1 MGRLAQLPDLS
12 LFSATAFPFSGS
24 EGDAALSI
32 VRTSLSSGNTA
43 ATWSLVAKLAQ
54 VNSSPLMHLRSTTAD
69 EAKGNMLI
77 VGQAKDVPE
86 ELLRASSLDHENWL
100 SLGNE
105 RRAATSAELLNIL
118 MPANAFA
125 SEGVMK
131 VSVGELLSRSML
143 ISQFESPRESERS
156 IVMVLSDSAERLSS
170 EVNRLV
176 SGSLWGSLD
185 SGSTVI
191 TGERR
196 DVFTYPAPDN
206 YLVGSAGTRA
216 RLSHS
221 FERHPALAIAFV
233 LAGLL
238 LFSLVTW
245 RLLIAYRRRHHI
257 GETV

>member
-1 MGRLAQLPDLS
+1 
-12 LFSATAFPFSGS
+12 
-24 EGDAALSI
+24 
-32 VRTSLSSGNTA
+32 
-43 ATWSLVAKLAQ
+43 
-54 VNSSPLMHLRSTTAD
+54 
-69 EAKGNMLI
+69 
-77 VGQAKDVPE
+77 
-86 ELLRASSLDHENWL
+86 
-100 SLGNE
+100 
-105 RRAATSAELLNIL
+105 
-118 MPANAFA
+118 MPADAFA